1 VGKYRRISKL
11 RLVNYSLPILAIEF
25 VIFPILAILPSFYVN
40 FSGGEL
46 ASYATAIFISRLV
59 YSCSGPVVGY
69 LSDRFTTRWG
79 RRKPWMIAGTIVEVI
94 SVYLVFVPPA
104 HAGPTYFAWTA
115 ALALFGF
122 SMIDVPY
129 IAWGSEMTRDYAG
142 RSLIASYR
150 AVFAVLGQVF
160 FLTLPMVPAFGGKN
174 LLEASTIARLGF
186 VAILLLVVTMSIA
199 LLWSPKAQAEETAP
213 AEAGVFRL
221 IADMARNVPMLYLTG
236 ATVFAFLGYCMQLT
250 VGLQFMASIG
260 FAGAF
265 TSITLAGLVI
275 SIVSVP
281 FWERLTRRIG
291 KNKCWAIALV
301 VSFIGL
307 PAYFVVAPIFGTF
320 AALVVSSIVLALPN
334 TYMLTSLPYSI
345 MGDVIDYDELKTG
358 SNRAANY
365 SAIILLAIR
374 WQTAIGGAIAFFI
387 LGAMHFDVHKVNP
400 HAVQPAM
407 LVAYFI
413 VPGIFILLAVAC
425 TWPFP
430 IDARRAAIIR
440 KRLEKSRATA

>member
-1 VGKYRRISKL
+1 M
-11 RLVNYSLPILAIEF
+11 
-25 VIFPILAILPSFYVN
+25 N

-79 RRKPWMIAGTIVEVI
+79 RRKPWMIAGTVVEAI

-129 IAWGSEMTRDYAG
+129 IAWGSEITRDYAG
-142 RSLIASYR
+142 RSLVSSYR
-150 AVFAVLGQVF
+150 AVFAVLGQVV

-174 LLEASTIARLGF
+174 LLEASTIARLGY
-186 VAILLLVVTMSIA
+186 VAILLLVVTMSVA
-199 LLWSPKAQAEETAP
+199 LLWGPKAEAEETAP
-213 AEAGVFRL
+213 AEASIFRVV
-221 IADMARNVPMLYLTG
+221 ADMARNVPMLYLIA

-250 VGLQFMASIG
+250 IGLQFMASIG

-265 TSITLAGLVI
+265 NAITLAGLLI
-275 SIVSVP
+275 SIVSMP
-281 FWERLTRRIG
+281 FWEWVTRRIG
-291 KNKCWAIALV
+291 KNKCWAVALL
-301 VSFIGL
+301 VSFAGL
-307 PAYFVVAPIFGTF
+307 PVYFVVAPLFGTF
-320 AALVVSSIVLALPN
+320 AALVVSSIVVALPN
-334 TYMLTSLPYSI
+334 SYMLTSLPYSI

-358 SNRAANY
+358 SNRSANY
-365 SAIILLAIR
+365 SAVILLFIR

-387 LGAMHFDVHKVNP
+387 LGAMHFEVHTVNP
-400 HAVQPAM
+400 HVQPAM
-407 LVAYFI
+407 IVAYFV
-413 VPGIFILLAVAC
+413 VPGIFILLAMFC

-430 IDARRAAIIR
+430 LDARRAAIVR
-440 KRLEKSRATA
+440 RRLESRQDASISKSLKPTS